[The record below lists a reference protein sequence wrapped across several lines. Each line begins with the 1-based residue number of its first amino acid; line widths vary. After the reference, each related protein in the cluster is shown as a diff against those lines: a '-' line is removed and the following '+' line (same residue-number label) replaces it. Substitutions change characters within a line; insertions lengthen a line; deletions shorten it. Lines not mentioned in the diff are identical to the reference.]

1 MSRSM
6 PAVSRRTVAVVL
18 GALLVGTAGCGGGA
32 PSSEGGSDTSST
44 ATGAGIEPAA
54 LEDFLGSGLR
64 FSDDG
69 SFGLDISQLIDDP
82 EAPGGVLL
90 RTSYPAGSA
99 SRGTDGPP
107 GGMQA
112 YMRLPNPVDVLDLTY
127 QVRFPAGFDFVK
139 GGKLPGLFGGEVTS
153 GQNIPDGT
161 NGFSTRYMWRAEGA
175 GEVYAYLP
183 SSEQHGTSLGRGCWS
198 FPPGTWT
205 TIHQRVQL
213 NTPDEQDGR
222 ITVWQDDRLV
232 LDRGGL
238 EFRTTDELRIDGLF
252 FSTFFGGDDST
263 WASPVDQTVEFA
275 EFTLTEDSAP
285 PSQDP
290 PASDDDSDCGTPGAS

>member
-1 MSRSM
+1 MPVPMSLSTI
-6 PAVSRRTVAVVL
+6 SRRALAFVL
-18 GALLVGTAGCGGGA
+18 GALLVVGAAGCGAGS
-32 PSSEGGSDTSST
+32 PSSEGDP
-44 ATGAGIEPAA
+44 ATGIDPAA
-54 LEDFLGSGLR
+54 LEDFLGNGLR
-64 FSDDG
+64 YSEDG
-69 SFGLDISQLIDDP
+69 SFGLDISQLVDDP
-82 EAPGGVLL
+82 DAPGGALL

-99 SRGTDGPP
+99 SRGTDGPG

-112 YMRLPNPVDVLDLTY
+112 YLQLPNPVDVLDLTY
-127 QVRFPAGFDFVK
+127 QVRFPEGFDFVK
-139 GGKLPGLFGGEVTS
+139 GGKLPGLYGGTVTS

-161 NGFSTRYMWRAEGA
+161 NGLSTRYMWRADGA

-183 SSEQHGTSLGRGCWS
+183 TSEEHGTSLGRGCWS
-198 FPPGTWT
+198 FTPGTWT
-205 TIHQRVQL
+205 TLQQRVQL

-252 FSTFFGGDDST
+252 FSTFFGGDDSS
-263 WASPVDQTVEFA
+263 WASPVDQNVDFA
-275 EFTLTEDSAP
+275 EFTLTEGSAP
-285 PSQDP
+285 PSEQP